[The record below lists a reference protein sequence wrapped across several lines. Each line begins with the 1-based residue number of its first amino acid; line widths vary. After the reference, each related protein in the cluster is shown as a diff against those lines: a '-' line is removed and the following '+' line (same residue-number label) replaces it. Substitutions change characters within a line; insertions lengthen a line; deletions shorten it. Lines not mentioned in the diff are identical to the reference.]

1 MRRHPDNAHAATK
14 GTPCTW
20 GGCVVLLLLVAMTTA
35 SAQETK
41 GDVLF
46 DQAHGQLFSPIKDG
60 GLDYSAFAGMFNNAG
75 HATRITQ
82 MRVNAPM
89 LHATAALVVS
99 GPFQEFTPAEISAV
113 SEWVSQGGKLIVL
126 LHISQSVAR
135 LTEVFGI
142 TVSNVPVHE
151 RAEDKLIDHAS
162 TDFTVTPSEKHEIL
176 QGVGAID
183 FYGSFALLPE
193 GKNVRTLAMTSAE
206 SFADINGSNAFD
218 EGDVAQ
224 PFCVMAVAT
233 WGKGGVLVL
242 GDDAMLSNTFIGKAD
257 NGLLAANIVRWAGSM
272 NRVGTEERSNAW

>member
-1 MRRHPDNAHAATK
+1 MVCMAF
-14 GTPCTW
+14 
-20 GGCVVLLLLVAMTTA
+20 LVAA
-35 SAQETK
+35 SVAAGQPSSK
-41 GDVLF
+41 GDILF

-60 GLDYSAFAGMFNNAG
+60 GLDFSTFAGMFRNAG
-75 HATRITQ
+75 HPMRLTQ
-82 MRVNAPM
+82 MRVNAAM
-89 LHATAALVVS
+89 LHATSALLVS
-99 GPFQEFTPAEISAV
+99 GPFQEFTGAEISAI
-113 SEWVSQGGKLIVL
+113 SEWVSQGGKLIVM

-162 TDFTVTPSEKHEIL
+162 TDFTIAPSEQHEIL
-176 QGVGAID
+176 RGVGAID

-193 GKNVRTLAMTSAE
+193 GKNVRPLAMTSPE

-224 PFCVMAVAT
+224 SFCVMAVAT

-242 GDDAMLSNTFIGKAD
+242 GDDALLSNTFIGKAD
-257 NGLLAANIVRWAGSM
+257 NGTMATNIVRWAGAQ
-272 NRVGTEERSNAW
+272 NADGDTRSNAW